1 MKINQIF
8 NKHELS
14 FIDDCKKMMN
24 DDGDECLNDDDDILE
39 YYYKN
44 K

>member
-14 FIDDCKKMMN
+14 FIDDCKKTMKN
-24 DDGDECLNDDDDILE
+24 DDEYIDDDDDILE